1 MATLDGEQGGEE
13 AAPAALLLLLVGP
26 PPPPLPPHPGPPVL
40 AKGTSAQTR
49 SADGCHGQ
57 AGVLLSRQKVFTR

>member
-13 AAPAALLLLLVGP
+13 AAPAALLLLLLGP
-26 PPPPLPPHPGPPVL
+26 PPHPLPPHPGPPVL

-49 SADGCHGQ
+49 SADGHHKG
-57 AGVLLSRQKVFTR
+57 ARRTPI